1 MSVQLY
7 AHQQKAVNEL
17 SNGKVLVGGVGT
29 GKTIT
34 SLVYYFTDILGG
46 VPGDLSTVKH
56 DVDLY
61 VFTTARK
68 RDELD
73 WQRDAAK
80 LGISGSKDGHILG
93 PTITV
98 DSYNNIGK
106 YQDLTGAFIIMD
118 EQRMV
123 GNGAWVKA
131 FLKMVKKNRWI
142 MLSATPGDKWEDY
155 IPLFIANG
163 FVKNRTQFKNDHII
177 YAPYSKYPK
186 VQGYRGVGRLIK
198 WRNEL
203 LVEMPYSRH
212 TKRHHHTVKVDHD
225 KEMMDLVMK
234 KRWHPF
240 EDRPLRDISE
250 MFINMRR
257 VANGDPSRVEAVL
270 ELMQKH
276 PRLIIFYSFDYEL
289 EMLRTI
295 AEKRK
300 DVTIAEWNGHKHE
313 KVPTTESWLYLVQYV
328 AGAEAW
334 NCVTTDAVC
343 FFSLTYSYKN
353 FEQAQGRIDRINT
366 PYTDLNYYILV
377 SDSMIDKAVSK
388 ALNAKQT
395 FNESDFGLHDVEF
408 EPNFAEKSIS

>member
-7 AHQQKAVNEL
+7 EHQQKAVDEL

-34 SLVYYFTDILGG
+34 SLVYYYNHILGG
-46 VPGDLSTVKH
+46 VVGDLSTIKH

-80 LGISGSKDGHILG
+80 LGISSNKEGHILG

-106 YQDLTGAFIIMD
+106 YKDLSGAFVILD

-123 GNGAWVKA
+123 GAGTWVKV
-131 FLKMVKKNRWI
+131 FLKLAKNNRWI

-186 VQGYRGVGRLIK
+186 VLGYRGTGRMIK
-198 WRNEL
+198 WKNEL

-212 TKRHHHTVKVDHD
+212 TKRHLHTIKVGHD
-225 KEMMDLVMK
+225 KELMDLVVK

-257 VANGDPSRVEAVL
+257 VSNSDPSRLAAVL
-270 ELMQKH
+270 ELMEKH

-289 EMLRTI
+289 EALREI
-295 AEKRK
+295 GQKCK
-300 DVTIAEWNGHKHE
+300 DVTVAEWNGHKHE
-313 KVPTTESWLYLVQYV
+313 QVPESQKWVYLVQYV
-328 AGAEAW
+328 AGSEAW
-334 NCVTTDAVC
+334 NCVSTDAIC
-343 FFSLTYSYKN
+343 FYSLTYSYKN
-353 FEQAQGRIDRINT
+353 FEQAQGRIDRLNT
-366 PYTDLNYYILV
+366 PYTDLHYYILQ

-388 ALNAKQT
+388 ALSAKKT
-395 FNESDFGLHDVEF
+395 FNESDFGMYGVDF
-408 EPNFAEKSIS
+408 EEVNTP